1 MSKTGK
7 TTRSGRGGGPVRLPE
22 ELGIEQV
29 RALHAQLQAR
39 VKDTN
44 TVMLDGSEVGRV
56 HAAGMQL
63 LCAFF
68 RDRRLAGR
76 ETAWRQA
83 SETLRNGAALA
94 GMTQLIQ
101 L

>member
-1 MSKTGK
+1 MSKAGK
-7 TTRSGRGGGPVRLPE
+7 TARGGRGGGPLRLPA

-39 VKDTN
+39 VKDTSA
-44 TVMLDGSEVGRV
+44 VMLDGSEVGRV

-76 ETAWRQA
+76 ETAWQQA
-83 SETLRNGAALA
+83 SDTLRSGAALA
-94 GMTQLIQ
+94 GMTELIQ